1 MPRFNSYIREKKKKK
16 RLTLPGMLLTGKR
29 KVQVLSQAGVTQI
42 SLTQTQSLGEFGH
55 RQRA

>member
-1 MPRFNSYIREKKKKK
+1 MPRFNSYIREKKKK